1 MLYLRTMM
9 GDENPPI
16 CPTAAVSGPAAW
28 PVAGEEALR
37 LALISRQVHRDPH
50 QDQGLFLRRAA

>member
-1 MLYLRTMM
+1 MM
-9 GDENPPI
+9 DDENLPI